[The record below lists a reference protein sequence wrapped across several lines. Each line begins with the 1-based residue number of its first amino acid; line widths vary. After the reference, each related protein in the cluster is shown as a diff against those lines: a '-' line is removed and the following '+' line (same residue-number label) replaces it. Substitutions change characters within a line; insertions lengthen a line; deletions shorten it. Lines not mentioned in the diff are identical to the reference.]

1 MVPRRSNLPC
11 EWLSN
16 KQCSTW
22 EVKPAA
28 WPFLS
33 TFHCFDQFRTSYI
46 YWYLIYFHISKYN
59 LLLLYSLQPSLS
71 DWVSLPLRIFSWWN
85 GEVLFQALFPF
96 SIYFWFSRIPKTIPS
111 QNVTEPRV
119 SKNALIQ
126 FFFIFGPIRRI
137 WFLLFLPN
145 VNSPIR
151 SLRLVLTLSTSAQRG
166 WSAGF

>member
-1 MVPRRSNLPC
+1 MTPRRSNLPC
-11 EWLSN
+11 EWLST

-71 DWVSLPLRIFSWWN
+71 DWVSLPLRIFSRWN
-85 GEVLFQALFPF
+85 GEVLFQALRGRCIKKVKKKLTSVSFMYVCVAGNGEMLVFFSPF
-96 SIYFWFSRIPKTIPS
+96 FLQQMTIFHVRLGKKRKNVSFYRGVCMCKGKT
-111 QNVTEPRV
+111 NTC
-119 SKNALIQ
+119 
-126 FFFIFGPIRRI
+126 
-137 WFLLFLPN
+137 
-145 VNSPIR
+145 
-151 SLRLVLTLSTSAQRG
+151 
-166 WSAGF
+166 